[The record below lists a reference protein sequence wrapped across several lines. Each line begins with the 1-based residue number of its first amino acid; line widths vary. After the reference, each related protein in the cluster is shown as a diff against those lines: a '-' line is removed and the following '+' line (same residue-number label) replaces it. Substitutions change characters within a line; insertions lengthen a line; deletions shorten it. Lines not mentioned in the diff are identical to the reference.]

1 MVYRREEA
9 GKRTVQGHEPKLI
22 YRETL
27 DVEDQV
33 GVGGDIWRST
43 LLAVCQIRGNGETTL
58 AASSHANNT
67 KVPSLDDLT
76 NTKLERE
83 RLALLVGYTV
93 C

>member
-33 GVGGDIWRST
+33 RVGGNIRRST
-43 LLAVCQIRGNGETTL
+43 LLAVC
-58 AASSHANNT
+58 
-67 KVPSLDDLT
+67 
-76 NTKLERE
+76 
-83 RLALLVGYTV
+83 
-93 C
+93 